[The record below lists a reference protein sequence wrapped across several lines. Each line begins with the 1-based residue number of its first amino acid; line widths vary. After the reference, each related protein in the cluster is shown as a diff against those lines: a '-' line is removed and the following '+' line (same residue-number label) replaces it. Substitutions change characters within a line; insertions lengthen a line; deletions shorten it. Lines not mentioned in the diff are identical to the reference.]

1 MIRSNLSEFVAQ
13 VTEAK
18 IITGADVKLLHRSVL
33 EDGLVSRQ
41 EAETLLA
48 VDRALESEA
57 DWGDALVA
65 LVVDYVVW
73 GARPTG
79 SITAQDA
86 RCLAAA
92 LDVGGATDTAMRI
105 AYEVIE
111 EAQSVDRALLDFVL
125 RGRHQA
131 HRTLA
136 A

>member
-13 VTEAK
+13 VTK
-18 IITGADVKLLHRSVL
+18 SGRITDADVKLLHRSVL

-48 VDRALESEA
+48 LDRTMESEA
-57 DWGDALVA
+57 SWGDALVA

-79 SITAQDA
+79 SVTAEDA
-86 RCLAAA
+86 RWLAAA
-92 LDVGGATDTAMRI
+92 LDVGGATETAMRI

-111 EAQSVDRALLDFVL
+111 EAQSIDRALLDFVL
-125 RGRHQA
+125 RGRLEA
-131 HRTLA
+131 NKTLA